1 MNLLIDSDFSAIDE
15 NYEFLKALEFKTDGD
30 DEFDSSVKMY
40 VWGQFFLR
48 PPFALPITQKNYALR
63 EHQISPP

>member
-30 DEFDSSVKMY
+30 DEFEADDDDY
-40 VWGQFFLR
+40 HQEIFFGVTLR
-48 PPFALPITQKNYALR
+48 RGP
-63 EHQISPP
+63 